1 MALEKSDKEFLT
13 KLIKDVLKSNS
24 SNKSNK
30 KEFDANVE
38 NRNNRE
44 FKKQISEK
52 QNEEFFKG
60 FQEIYNKHMAK
71 IAEIEAK
78 KNEAESKGHKT
89 TVEQQQK
96 LLEKESSAL
105 ADVVKHYY
113 TLSNT
118 FEVITDAQKEQA
130 RLQAQ
135 REQEINRKYDILLSN
150 PMLSD
155 KERKEYERQRQ
166 RELVGKDP
174 KKTEQKENLENLG
187 SQITD
192 SLSEEFDDLF
202 KPSGDFG
209 NMLTKSFGDSLGP
222 TGKIIGAAIKVLES
236 INSTMA
242 KGFEQALSLQQN
254 YMAGINARL
263 NGLSEQANVYE
274 TLMNNMSNFA
284 GSQYVSM
291 KKLTENVSKLTESGI
306 AYNLEERALLET
318 IKDRMVTTFSAVE
331 GQLDRLILLQ
341 QSDITRQQ
349 MGAEYQLNKML
360 NSMFKDTSYL
370 SSMYDTVSSALIDV
384 TGGGTGVNS
393 RQAVEIN
400 FAAQKWLGALFSS
413 GMSANAVGALAQ
425 GLANLATGNIEA
437 LNGTPIGNLFALSAR
452 NAGASYT
459 DILSNGLNASNINDL
474 MQAIVTYLAQVAENT
489 SNNVAKTAMFGAVG
503 GNFTYSDI
511 RAITNLATNST
522 LMNEISSYNPS
533 YTETS
538 SLFTEALSGV
548 KDRTSVVD
556 RVNNLIDNAV
566 LNLGLNMLSK
576 NSTLRARGFVDEYG
590 NSMAM
595 PVSTGDSQLV
605 DYALYSLTK
614 MLPEGVVKKLAQGV
628 WSLGHIDDL
637 FESGAETFRSLV
649 NDSENPLNNFN
660 VYLNKS
666 WRASN
671 VRGEAYIPTALA
683 GALSTGVSYSNY
695 IGSSA
700 AERSAYNLYQQANS
714 PTLSTQAII
723 EGNTSGTMRDIS
735 DLYAELFEYQT
746 KPIRVAIAQFESGAL
761 NDIGA
766 GANGILVDIQDND
779 VNSLLNQVYTIRS
792 TR

>member
-24 SNKSNK
+24 SNKNTK

-38 NRNNRE
+38 TRNNRE

-187 SQITD
+187 SQITG

-222 TGKIIGAAIKVLES
+222 TGKIIGAAIKVLET
-236 INSTMA
+236 INATMA

-274 TLMNNMSNFA
+274 TLMNNMNSFA

-291 KKLTENVSKLTESGI
+291 RKLTENVSKLTESGI

-349 MGAEYQLNKML
+349 MGAEYKLNEML

-384 TGGGTGVNS
+384 TGGGKGVDY

-400 FAAQKWLGALFSS
+400 FAAQK
-413 GMSANAVGALAQ
+413 
-425 GLANLATGNIEA
+425 
-437 LNGTPIGNLFALSAR
+437 
-452 NAGASYT
+452 
-459 DILSNGLNASNINDL
+459 
-474 MQAIVTYLAQVAENT
+474 
-489 SNNVAKTAMFGAVG
+489 
-503 GNFTYSDI
+503 
-511 RAITNLATNST
+511 
-522 LMNEISSYNPS
+522 
-533 YTETS
+533 
-538 SLFTEALSGV
+538 
-548 KDRTSVVD
+548 
-556 RVNNLIDNAV
+556 
-566 LNLGLNMLSK
+566 
-576 NSTLRARGFVDEYG
+576 
-590 NSMAM
+590 
-595 PVSTGDSQLV
+595 
-605 DYALYSLTK
+605 
-614 MLPEGVVKKLAQGV
+614 
-628 WSLGHIDDL
+628 
-637 FESGAETFRSLV
+637 
-649 NDSENPLNNFN
+649 
-660 VYLNKS
+660 
-666 WRASN
+666 
-671 VRGEAYIPTALA
+671 
-683 GALSTGVSYSNY
+683 
-695 IGSSA
+695 
-700 AERSAYNLYQQANS
+700 
-714 PTLSTQAII
+714 
-723 EGNTSGTMRDIS
+723 
-735 DLYAELFEYQT
+735 
-746 KPIRVAIAQFESGAL
+746 
-761 NDIGA
+761 
-766 GANGILVDIQDND
+766 
-779 VNSLLNQVYTIRS
+779 
-792 TR
+792 